1 MEKQCKLCGGALIST
16 RLTTGAH
23 LLGVTPADDAK
34 KFKPRYSNIICD
46 TCVQCGNIEN
56 IRAEEPEKLK

>member
-1 MEKQCKLCGGALIST
+1 MEKQCKICGMKMIST

-23 LLGVTPADDAK
+23 LLGVTPIEDAK
-34 KFKPRYSNIICD
+34 KLKSRYTNILCD
-46 TCVQCGNIEN
+46 TCVHCGNIDN